1 MNGPQKGPKTYMP
14 MTWKG
19 ITSLVGRKIDDRAKA
34 KQQAILSLFRTYDA
48 RVQADLS
55 VAMPGELA
63 DRLDRF
69 IAAVPGIT
77 KRNVVL
83 TGVELFLE
91 ACESNP
97 GLAPQMLKD
106 VGFES
111 RGKVSLCS
119 KIPLA
124 LDERLARFVAVHGS
138 ISRRAAAAAGMN
150 LLLSKCEE
158 LNGGPFVAPGLSEV
172 ER

>member
-1 MNGPQKGPKTYMP
+1 MP

-19 ITSLVGRKIDDRAKA
+19 ITSLVGRKNEDTARA
-34 KQQAILSLFRTYDA
+34 KQQAILSLFRNYDA

-63 DRLDRF
+63 DRLDRL

-91 ACESNP
+91 ACENNP
-97 GLAPQMLKD
+97 ESAPQMLKN
-106 VGFES
+106 VGFEA

-124 LDERLARFVAVHGS
+124 LDERLSRFVAAHGS
-138 ISRRAAAAAGMN
+138 ISRRAVAAAGMN
-150 LLLSKCEE
+150 LLLSKCEHI
-158 LNGGPFVAPGLSEV
+158 NGGPFVAPPFSEA
-172 ER
+172 ET